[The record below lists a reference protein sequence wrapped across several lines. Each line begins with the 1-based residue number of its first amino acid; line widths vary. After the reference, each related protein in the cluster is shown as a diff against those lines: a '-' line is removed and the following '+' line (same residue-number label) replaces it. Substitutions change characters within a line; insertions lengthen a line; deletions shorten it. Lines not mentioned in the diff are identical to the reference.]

1 MWAFTKYMSEEVLK
15 WIGVIRVVLRS
26 AGALM
31 YIEHLTTSTEKSAFR
46 REEDRNH
53 VISMLSICSE
63 KWHEAYIL
71 TKSAKHMPKQ

>member
-1 MWAFTKYMSEEVLK
+1 MLEEVFE

-31 YIEHLTTSTEKSAFR
+31 HIHVEHLTKSTERRYFS
-46 REEDRNH
+46 REEDRKH
-53 VISMLSICSE
+53 VISMVSIYSQ

-71 TKSAKHMPKQ
+71 TKSAKHIPKQ

>member
-1 MWAFTKYMSEEVLK
+1 MSENVFE
-15 WIGVIRVVLRS
+15 WIGVIRVVLRG

-31 YIEHLTTSTEKSAFR
+31 HIEHLTTSTEKSAFP

-53 VISMLSICSE
+53 VISMVSIYSQ

-71 TKSAKHMPKQ
+71 TKSAKHMRKQ

>member
-1 MWAFTKYMSEEVLK
+1 MWAFTKYMSQEVLK

-31 YIEHLTTSTEKSAFR
+31 YIEKLTKSTEKCFSNRGRPKSCNFPGI
-46 REEDRNH
+46 H
-53 VISMLSICSE
+53 LLP

-71 TKSAKHMPKQ
+71 TKSAIQISKQ

>member
-31 YIEHLTTSTEKSAFR
+31 YIEHLTTSTEKVLF
-46 REEDRNH
+46 EEKKTE
-53 VISMLSICSE
+53 IM
-63 KWHEAYIL
+63 
-71 TKSAKHMPKQ
+71 